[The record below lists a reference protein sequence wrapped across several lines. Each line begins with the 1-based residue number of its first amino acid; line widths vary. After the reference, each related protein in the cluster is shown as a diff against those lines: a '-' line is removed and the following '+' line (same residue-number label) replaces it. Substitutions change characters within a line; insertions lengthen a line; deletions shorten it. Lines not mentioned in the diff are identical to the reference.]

1 MDRRRMMIGA
11 ASTMTA
17 MTDAGAQDDGSRRFT
32 SGGTSIAVE
41 WFAGPAGRAPGLL
54 LLHGADGL
62 ASGDRYRLAARLLAG
77 AGFHVGLPHYLDRT
91 GERRVTYATLRE
103 RYPVWAGTVRDA
115 TAWLAAQP
123 EVDGSR
129 LGLVGISLGA
139 ALALTTASAGGRIGA
154 LVDISGPCPEA
165 LEHAGRPLPPTLI
178 LHGEE
183 DRVVPVDNARRL
195 GRLLAAAG
203 TPHEVQL
210 YPGQG
215 HALSGPAQ
223 LDAASRTASFLARYL
238 KG

>member
-11 ASTMTA
+11 ASSVTA
-17 MTDAGAQDDGSRRFT
+17 ATAAVAQDEGSRRFT
-32 SGGTSIAVE
+32 SGGTTISVD
-41 WFAGPAGRAPGLL
+41 WFAGPAGKAPGLL

-62 ASGDRYRLAARLLAG
+62 VYGDRYRLAARLLAG

-91 GERRVTYATLRE
+91 GERRVSYSTLRE
-103 RYPVWAGTVRDA
+103 RYPIWAGTVRDA
-115 TAWLAAQP
+115 TSWLAGQP
-123 EVDGSR
+123 EVTGSR

-139 ALALTTASAGGRIGA
+139 ALALTTASSGDRIAA

-165 LEHAGRPLPPTLI
+165 LEESARALPPTLI

-195 GRLLAAAG
+195 ERLLAAAG

-223 LDAASRTASFLARYL
+223 FDAASRTASFLGRYL
-238 KG
+238 TG